1 MTVDGLPG
9 RRERKKCETRRALR
23 AAAVRLVG
31 ERGLDAVTIEDIT
44 EAADVSPRTFFN
56 YFASKEEVLTAPDPE
71 RLAHLNAELACR
83 PIEEPLLRALQ
94 AVLVADSRQ
103 LVRHRGEWQ
112 RQLSVLKSDPRLLA
126 AMATNWRVLERS
138 LAAGVA
144 DRLGPDAD
152 PLRAD
157 VLAAAA
163 VAALRVAIGRW
174 KTETHASLAAVVQA
188 SFDALISVG
197 QDPTPATQ
205 PTESKPFASPEPVR
219 TAPETEHAR

>member
-1 MTVDGLPG
+1 MADGRTG
-9 RRERKKCETRRALR
+9 RRERKKFETRRALR

-56 YFASKEEVLTAPDPE
+56 YFSSKEEVLTAPDPE
-71 RLAHLNAELACR
+71 RLAHLNAELARR
-83 PIEEPLLRALQ
+83 PRDEPPLLALQ
-94 AVLVADSRQ
+94 AVLVADSRE
-103 LVRHRGEWQ
+103 LVRHRDEWQ

-126 AMATNWRVLERS
+126 AMATNWGVLERS
-138 LAAGVA
+138 LAAGIT

-152 PLRAD
+152 PLRAH

-163 VAALRVAIGRW
+163 VAALRVAIHRW
-174 KTETHASLAAVVQA
+174 KTETHAALATIVQA

-197 QDPTPATQ
+197 HEPTRATPAAHSRQ
-205 PTESKPFASPEPVR
+205 SASPAPVCP
-219 TAPETEHAR
+219 APETENAR